1 MEGMRWVR
9 ASEQTAGVT
18 EGEEE
23 VLEERK
29 KSEGKSKSR
38 KKQSERASVREPS
51 VSSSFRLLALS
62 VVLSR
67 FHFIIRSS

>member
-23 VLEERK
+23 VLEEMK
-29 KSEGKSKSR
+29 KK
-38 KKQSERASVREPS
+38 
-51 VSSSFRLLALS
+51 
-62 VVLSR
+62 
-67 FHFIIRSS
+67 

>member
-1 MEGMRWVR
+1 MQWVR

-29 KSEGKSKSR
+29 KK
-38 KKQSERASVREPS
+38 
-51 VSSSFRLLALS
+51 
-62 VVLSR
+62 
-67 FHFIIRSS
+67 